1 MLNPKKF
8 ALIGAAGYIAPRHM
22 KAIKETGHDLVAALD
37 KCDSVGVIDSYF
49 PNADY
54 FTEFE
59 RFDRHVDKRR
69 RELDAIEYMSICSPN
84 YLHDSHIRFGLRSGA
99 DVICEKPLVLN
110 PCNIDAIKVIEDE
123 TGKKLNNILQLRLH
137 PSIIAL
143 KEKVQAELK
152 KNPNKVYDIDL
163 TYLTSRGKW
172 YFVSWKGDVS
182 KSGGIASNIGVHF
195 YDMLTWIFGSVKN
208 NISHIARED
217 SASGV
222 LELKHANVR
231 WFLSVNYDYIPEE
244 IKAKEQRTYRSITV
258 DGEEIEFSE
267 GFTDL
272 HTLSYQEILK
282 GKGFSLDE
290 ARNSIEIVHDI
301 RNASVSSLKGEYH
314 PFCKKVLG

>member
-1 MLNPKKF
+1 MQKF

-22 KAIKETGHDLVAALD
+22 KAIKETGNDLVAALD

-49 PNADY
+49 PNAHY

-69 RELDAIEYMSICSPN
+69 RNEEAIDYISICSPN

-110 PCNIDAIKVIEDE
+110 PWNIDALEIIEKE

-143 KEKVQAELK
+143 KQKVQAETK
-152 KNPNKVYDIDL
+152 KNPEKVYDIDL
-163 TYLTSRGKW
+163 TYLTSRGRW
-172 YFVSWKGDVS
+172 YFVSWKGDSS

-195 YDMLTWIFGSVKN
+195 YDMLTWIFGPVKN
-208 NISHIARED
+208 NISHISRED

-222 LELKHANVR
+222 LELKYANVR
-231 WFLSVNYDYIPEE
+231 WFLSVNYDFIPDE

-258 DGEEIEFSE
+258 DGKEIEFSG

-272 HTLSYQEILK
+272 HTQSYEEILK
-282 GKGFSLDE
+282 GRGFGLEE
-290 ARNSIEIVHDI
+290 ARSSIEIVHDI
-301 RNASVSSLKGEYH
+301 RNAKVSALKNEYH
-314 PFCKKVLG
+314 PFCKKVL